1 MTIDGEICS
10 SNSYE
15 ERDDCCFHYQR
26 SRCLV
31 QLTTSVL
38 FFFLKAW
45 YKWNLTTRWL
55 PNLVKKLIASI
66 GLIPLIVQRYL
77 LEYDNILAAPPHEDP
92 QGRKPP
98 MRGCPFRPDDGF
110 GTDIKNPT
118 TAMTLGP
125 VGRNMPA
132 IPKGSRDHRTGSD
145 VQVIAQRLLAR
156 EGFKPAGDQLN
167 IIAAAWIQAM
177 VHDWIQHVDG
187 APTSIETTGDVGPMC
202 PMKKMNFHETK
213 ERPDGHYNSFRTQWW
228 DASFVYGQ
236 DEEQVK
242 SSRLYKDGKMKINE
256 ANPDTLAHRPDGTDV
271 TGDNSN
277 SWAGVTV
284 LQVIFLKEHNYCADI
299 IKKENPNLSDEEIYG
314 YCRNIIAAL
323 TAKIHTID
331 WTCELLKTEQLRIA

>member
-1 MTIDGEICS
+1 
-10 SNSYE
+10 
-15 ERDDCCFHYQR
+15 
-26 SRCLV
+26 
-31 QLTTSVL
+31 
-38 FFFLKAW
+38 
-45 YKWNLTTRWL
+45 
-55 PNLVKKLIASI
+55 
-66 GLIPLIVQRYL
+66 
-77 LEYDNILAAPPHEDP
+77 
-92 QGRKPP
+92 
-98 MRGCPFRPDDGF
+98 
-110 GTDIKNPT
+110 
-118 TAMTLGP
+118 
-125 VGRNMPA
+125 
-132 IPKGSRDHRTGSD
+132 
-145 VQVIAQRLLAR
+145 
-156 EGFKPAGDQLN
+156 
-167 IIAAAWIQAM
+167 
-177 VHDWIQHVDG
+177 
-187 APTSIETTGDVGPMC
+187 
-202 PMKKMNFHETK
+202 MNFHETK